1 MIKVR
6 FNNVSK
12 TYKCGEEKVKEL
24 SNFNLEIKNGEI
36 VVLCGSYGTFK
47 TTLLNFLVKKEKVS
61 DGEIIVDDVNI
72 EKIKTKDLIKKIGY
86 VLNSGNLIEDLTL
99 IENIMLSKKIA
110 KSSID
115 ENEIISKL
123 CLDGKEKYYP
133 CMLSSEEKILA
144 SIVISIVKD
153 PEIILLDE
161 SLDNIGIDKKK
172 KVIKLLKSLS
182 KSKKSIIITTKNESL
197 DNTLKNVFLLKEKD
211 NIVTVLCP
219 IIKNKRTKK
228 NAK

>member
-1 MIKVR
+1 M
-6 FNNVSK
+6 
-12 TYKCGEEKVKEL
+12 
-24 SNFNLEIKNGEI
+24 
-36 VVLCGSYGTFK
+36 
-47 TTLLNFLVKKEKVS
+47 VKKEKVS